1 VPLVLIDAGG
11 ALRGTVVGM
20 GAVVGIVAALVAL
33 LGLAVALGNVGYLVM
48 LNNAAT
54 KRGAAGAPINDY
66 VRSRRPVAA
75 GAAGAAA
82 LGLLVTAG
90 SSVPLDV
97 LGMLLAAGGG
107 VVAKNALDGTRA
119 RFRSQP

>member
-1 VPLVLIDAGG
+1 
-11 ALRGTVVGM
+11 M
-20 GAVVGIVAALVAL
+20 GAVVGIVAAVVAL

-48 LNNAAT
+48 LNGAAT

-66 VRSRRPVAA
+66 VRGRWPVA
-75 GAAGAAA
+75 GGAAA
-82 LGLLVTAG
+82 AALIGLLLTAG
-90 SSVPLDV
+90 GSVPADV

-107 VVAKNALDGTRA
+107 VVARNALAGTRA